1 MPRHKSRDRDQILSS
16 TRQRMLAAGAEEIS
30 LYGYSQAN
38 INHISEA
45 AGFARGTVYN
55 YFSSKALLMS
65 ELIDQVAENAC
76 EFITAQVLQEHD
88 PRRRLER
95 FYQAGFE
102 FVAQHPAQARLM
114 ATTLSGPQ
122 AEFKGQMVRANLP
135 LFRLLSQD
143 ILEQG
148 IEMHLFHP
156 VDREATVLLLM
167 TLFLGSIAQADQ
179 TGKIWLDHRQ
189 VAYFASSALLQV

>member
-1 MPRHKSRDRDQILSS
+1 MPRHKSVDRDQILNS
-16 TRQRMLAAGAEEIS
+16 TRSRLMEAAVEEFARC
-30 LYGYSQAN
+30 GFSQAN
-38 INHISEA
+38 INRISEA
-45 AGFARGTVYN
+45 AGFARGTIYN
-55 YFSSKALLMS
+55 YFSSKAQLMA
-65 ELIDQVAENAC
+65 ELIEQVAEQHC
-76 EFITAQVLQEHD
+76 EFITGQVHQEHD

-114 ATTLSGPQ
+114 AATLNGAQ
-122 AEFKGQMVRANLP
+122 AEFKEQMVRANLP

-148 IEMHLFHP
+148 IELELFRP
-156 VDREATVLLLM
+156 VDREATVLVLM
-167 TLFLGSIAQADQ
+167 TLYLGSLAQADL

-189 VAYFASSALLQV
+189 VSYFAMSALR